1 MATKYIQRKDHRLKT
16 VETVDEA
23 ETYKEANYLLGEYRL
38 ADTSAHYYISQRPCN
53 DWKL

>member
-1 MATKYIQRKDHRLKT
+1 MRYIQRKCNQFKT

-38 ADTSAHYYISQRPCN
+38 ADPYAHYYISQRPCN
-53 DWKL
+53 DWKS